1 MINWPRT
8 LINEVAQRRCIFFL
22 GAGVAASSK
31 NPSGKKPKEWKAF
44 LTEASSLVTEP
55 ERKIIID
62 ELINQNKLLLALQA
76 IKSEADPG
84 DYQNLLNE
92 NFNDPTFEPSDLHR
106 VIFDLD
112 SRLVITTNFDKIYE
126 KLCLRAS
133 TEGFKVI
140 PYYSKSFGDE
150 LRSDTRLIIKAHGSI
165 DDLQKMIF
173 TKAQYHEAK
182 ENNSAFYS
190 ILKGLLLT
198 NTCIFIGCGLDD
210 PDVLLLLE
218 DVKITASPSRP
229 HYALLRQGSHNHYTK
244 HDLLSCYNI
253 KALEYGP
260 NHEDL
265 VTDLASLLQAVDELR
280 MIP

>member
-8 LINEVAQRRCIFFL
+8 LVHEIARRRCIFFL

-31 NPSGKKPKEWKAF
+31 NAAGQRPKEWKAF
-44 LTEASSLVTEP
+44 LTQASLLVTLP
-55 ERKIIID
+55 ENKAIVT
-62 ELINQNKLLLALQA
+62 ELIAQNKLLLALQA
-76 IKSEADPG
+76 IASEADPA

-92 NFNDPTFEPSDLHR
+92 NFNDATFEPSDLHQ
-106 VIFDLD
+106 VIFNLD

-126 KLCLRAS
+126 KICLRAS

-140 PYYSKSFGDE
+140 PYYSTSFGDE

-165 DDLQKMIF
+165 DELQKMIF
-173 TKAQYHEAK
+173 TKSQYHAAK
-182 ENNSAFYS
+182 ENHGAFYS

-198 NTCIFIGCGLDD
+198 NTCIFVGCGLDD

-229 HYALLRQGSHNHYTK
+229 HYALLREGSHNHYAK
-244 HDLLSCYNI
+244 HDLLSCYNV
-253 KALEYGP
+253 KVLEYGP
-260 NHEDL
+260 SHADL
-265 VTDLASLLQAVDELR
+265 VTDLNALLAEVDALR
-280 MIP
+280 AIP